1 MSHAKRRFGQNFL
14 VDPRV
19 IADIVRVIDPQP
31 GQTMVEIGPGRAA
44 LTAPLLDRLGQ
55 LTAIEIDRDLHSALR
70 ARFGQRLHLIAEDVL
85 AVDFLALGPAGLR
98 VVGNLPYNI
107 SSPILFHLLG
117 VAHHV
122 ADQTFMLQ
130 KEVVER
136 MVAQEG
142 SKAYGRLSI
151 MLQARYTMAHQLDI
165 PPRAFN
171 PAPAVESAIVS
182 MWPRP
187 LEEVAAVPWSVLEK
201 LVADAFSMRRK
212 MLRNNLHAY
221 RDRIDFRDFGLAETD
236 RPEQV
241 PVSAYLAMAQALAA

>member
-31 GQTMVEIGPGRAA
+31 GQAMVEIGPGRAA
-44 LTAPLLDRLGQ
+44 LTAPLLECLGQ
-55 LTAIEIDRDLHSALR
+55 LTAIEIDRDLHAALR
-70 ARFGQRLHLIAEDVL
+70 SRFGQRLHLIAEDVL
-85 AVDFLALGPAGLR
+85 AVNFLALGPPGLR

-136 MVAQEG
+136 MVALEG

-151 MLQARYTMAHQLDI
+151 MLQARYTMAHRLDV
-165 PPRAFN
+165 PPHAFD
-171 PAPAVESAIVS
+171 PAPAVESSIVS
-182 MWPRP
+182 MRPRP
-187 LEEVAAVPWSVLEK
+187 LEEVATVPWTVLEK

-241 PVSAYLAMAQALAA
+241 PVAAYLAMAKTLAT